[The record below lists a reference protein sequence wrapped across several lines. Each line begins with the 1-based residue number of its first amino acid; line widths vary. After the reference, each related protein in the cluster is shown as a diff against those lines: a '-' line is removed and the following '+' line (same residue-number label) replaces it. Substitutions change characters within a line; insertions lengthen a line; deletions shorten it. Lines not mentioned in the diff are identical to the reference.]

1 MAYKPILYQKEVCL
15 KQLIA
20 TTSQLTWKIQ
30 GEYKN
35 TFGDIHDIQ
44 IMAGSEIRKNW
55 VDNQASTGYGYDPK
69 KLTFQNLIFKDETQA
84 NDWNL
89 IHTKS
94 HTRKT
99 LLLLSMPMVHIH

>member
-1 MAYKPILYQKEVCL
+1 MENP
-15 KQLIA
+15 
-20 TTSQLTWKIQ
+20 

-55 VDNQASTGYGYDPK
+55 ADNQASTGYGYDPK
-69 KLTFQNLIFKDETQA
+69 KLTFQNLIFKDEAQA

-89 IHTKS
+89 KLNR
-94 HTRKT
+94 TRKT
-99 LLLLSMPMVHIH
+99 LLLLSLPMVHIL

>member
-1 MAYKPILYQKEVCL
+1 MENPGR
-15 KQLIA
+15 
-20 TTSQLTWKIQ
+20 IQ
-30 GEYKN
+30 N

-89 IHTKS
+89 KPS

-99 LLLLSMPMVHIH
+99 LLLLSLPMVHIL